1 MTASVPPLSAHLQ
14 QVARPLLKLVRHL
27 TGMETTFFTRID
39 WDNQQQEVVFS
50 LNEGNLTVSEGSTV
64 DWKDSMC
71 RTMFL
76 SGRAQTD
83 NVPLEPLR
91 PSTVDSAMK
100 SFFALPILV
109 DDDTIGTVCGAS
121 ESQVVLDEHQ
131 IAAVEMIADAMRHL
145 IQAQIAKSR
154 TFERLQQAESLAE
167 QMMLL
172 AHTDAL
178 TGLPNRR
185 AFSARLED
193 QLARSGRKQY
203 EIAVL
208 LIDMDH
214 FKKVNDTWGH
224 TAGDTALVALGRA
237 IRSLTTSADLP
248 ARLGGDEF
256 ALAVSHIDDATV
268 MALAERIRL
277 QFAAATAEL
286 GTPATISIG
295 IATSTH
301 CGRDQL
307 LGAAD
312 QALYR
317 CKSEG
322 GNRVELWQEDPATCC
337 EG

>member
-1 MTASVPPLSAHLQ
+1 MTASIAHPSAHLK

-27 TGMETTFFTRID
+27 TGMETAFFTRID
-39 WDNQQQEVVFS
+39 WDTQQQDVVVS
-50 LNEGNLTVSEGSTV
+50 LNEGNLTVSEGGTV

-91 PSTVDSAMK
+91 PSTVDAAMQ

-109 DDDTIGTVCGAS
+109 GDDTVGTVCGAS
-121 ESQVVLDEHQ
+121 ESQVVLDGHQ
-131 IAAVEMIADAMRHL
+131 VAAVEMIADAMRHL
-145 IQAQIAKSR
+145 IQAEIAKGHA
-154 TFERLQQAESLAE
+154 FERLQQAESLAE

-185 AFSARLED
+185 AFSARWED
-193 QLARSGRKQY
+193 QLARSGRKHY
-203 EIAVL
+203 DIAVL
-208 LIDMDH
+208 LIDLDR
-214 FKKVNDTWGH
+214 FKEVNDTWGH
-224 TAGDTALVALGRA
+224 PAGDAVLGALGSV
-237 IRSLTTSADLP
+237 IRSATSSADLP

-256 ALAVSHIDDATV
+256 ALAVTHADDAAVT
-268 MALAERIRL
+268 ALGERIRL
-277 QFAAATAEL
+277 QFAAAAAEL

-295 IATSTH
+295 IATSTD
-301 CGRDQL
+301 CRRERL

-312 QALYR
+312 RALYYS
-317 CKSEG
+317 KAEG
-322 GNRVELWQEDPATCC
+322 GNRIELWQEKVVTCC